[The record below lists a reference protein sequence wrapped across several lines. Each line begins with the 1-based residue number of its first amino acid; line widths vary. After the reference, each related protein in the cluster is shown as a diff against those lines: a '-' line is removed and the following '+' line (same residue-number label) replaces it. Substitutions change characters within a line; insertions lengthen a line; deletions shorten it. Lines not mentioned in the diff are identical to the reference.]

1 METNETDAQVDS
13 SPTPAAGAE
22 SALESANS
30 SQGEVPV
37 QNLIGEFNRK
47 FGQLQ
52 RQIEALS
59 ANQTMAQQTAYVPQ
73 PQYNAPSDEQLWEAA
88 KQGDRSAFEE
98 YQRRIASRE
107 IQGTLQSQNVVN
119 LVDRQMQV
127 VMQKYPVLQDAS
139 HPLTQTVAHTYR
151 LLVQSGFPQNK
162 GTMLEAAKTAIADNP
177 TMIAQMHSEGVIAGE
192 QNRRSATSVAR
203 AGQTGV
209 TYRQGGGSTTPKAP
223 QITQEVADLAKKMNV
238 KDPAGAIQR
247 FKERRAKGTSQIGA
261 VGAFLDDEDL

>member
-1 METNETDAQVDS
+1 MDNETDAQVDS

-52 RQIEALS
+52 RQMEALA
-59 ANQTMAQQTAYVPQ
+59 ANQNMAQQAAYVPQ
-73 PQYNAPSDEQLWEAA
+73 PSYQQAPSDEQLWEAA

-151 LLVQSGFPQNK
+151 MLVQAGFPQNK

-209 TYRQGGGSTTPKAP
+209 TYRQGSGNTSNKTP
-223 QITQEVADLAKKMNV
+223 QISAEVADLAKKMNV